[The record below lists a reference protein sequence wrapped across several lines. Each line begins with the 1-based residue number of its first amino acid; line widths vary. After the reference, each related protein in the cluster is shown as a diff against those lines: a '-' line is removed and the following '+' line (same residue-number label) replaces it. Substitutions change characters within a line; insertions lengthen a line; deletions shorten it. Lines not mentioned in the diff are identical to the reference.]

1 MFFFQNRIINS
12 RFIFTIFFLFI
23 NIFCDSIFTLVDLMG
38 RGLIKLSRR
47 TNIIALSLLR
57 GVMKLQKTIIYRT

>member
-12 RFIFTIFFLFI
+12 RFIFTIFFFFI
-23 NIFCDSIFTLVDLMG
+23 NFFCDSIFTLVDLMG
-38 RGLIKLSRR
+38 RGLIKLSGR